1 MFFLATVRGC
11 SPGSGQLELLVN
23 FMSDQDGLGLANGS
37 PPFTAER
44 HKALFDNVMHQLY
57 PDSGKLASDEEG
69 GGA

>member
-1 MFFLATVRGC
+1 
-11 SPGSGQLELLVN
+11 
-23 FMSDQDGLGLANGS
+23 MSDQDGLGLANGS